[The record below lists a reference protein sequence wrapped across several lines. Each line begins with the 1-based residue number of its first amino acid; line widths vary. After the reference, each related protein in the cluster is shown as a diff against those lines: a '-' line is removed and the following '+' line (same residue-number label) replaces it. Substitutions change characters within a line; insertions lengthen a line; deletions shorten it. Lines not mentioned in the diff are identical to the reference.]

1 MAKRPNPDAVLRSL
15 LVPRPAANS
24 DPALDKRPEVVIPVA
39 CELEID
45 RLRPYDRNPRHTENA
60 KREELK
66 ESIRA
71 LGLLSP
77 LTVTRRPTDPE
88 DSFMIQAGGNTRLG
102 ILNELWEETRD
113 ERFKKVTCLIVPWT
127 SEPDVYA
134 RHLAENE
141 GDTRC
146 ELLLID
152 KAHALEEFRGLIE
165 AETGKEIS
173 QAAFVKKLEEFGLA
187 TISKRQYSRLVF
199 VRRLDAWL
207 PNSLRSGDGLTHAV
221 INQIQAINSLYLQI
235 WNDRDRLESEYDSE
249 YEYEIVWGA
258 VLSKFDGDSDLN
270 VSDFENEL
278 KSRLADEMNVK
289 PGEIEFLVNEARAQL
304 RRPARQESA
313 APAAA
318 PELLPP
324 SDLLSQRRPSWEK
337 TDNQQSHGDIG
348 DAASA
353 PVSAEANIQDRFFR
367 NGNGN
372 GSRDT
377 HAGDNQGRTLVDSSP
392 ESAAFAE
399 DSNSD
404 FDEHDRGEIV
414 DPGLKAIPV
423 SSYADRIAA
432 GKQNDD
438 APDTNT
444 RPFDHFR
451 GQLRILIDTAYQDAI
466 AALDAGQIRF
476 PELMSRVTELAMS
489 ADSQVRPTVAGYTSA
504 ILARIACLFV
514 GLTDCVVEDSR
525 SPCGFWM
532 ELPSVADG
540 IRSASDFLPMTALRS
555 VADLPID
562 LEWQSH
568 TSRFETANQQCNWWW
583 YLYGLCGG
591 SRIPLHLPGMTVGEQ
606 AFVLTRLGSLQLH
619 QACYEFSPAGELAH
633 WQNFDKPI
641 MRADEKFSR
650 LIDENLERLNGL
662 PPEQFSLASVDQ
674 RFAAAVGAP
683 AWTSMPLW
691 IATLPSDEFTIH
703 QTFTV
708 LVRAQQLL

>member
-15 LVPRPAANS
+15 MVPRPAANS
-24 DPALDKRPEVVIPVA
+24 DPTLDKRPEVVIPVA
-39 CELEID
+39 RELDID
-45 RLRPYDRNPRHTENA
+45 QLRPYDRNPRHTENS

-102 ILNELWEETRD
+102 ILRELWDETRD
-113 ERFKKVTCLIVPWT
+113 PRFKMVMCLITPWT

-141 GDTRC
+141 GEMRC
-146 ELLLID
+146 ELLAID
-152 KAHALEEFRGLIE
+152 KAHAMAELKLLIE
-165 AETGKEIS
+165 
-173 QAAFVKKLEEFGLA
+173 QEEGQQLAQDKFTKRLNDFGLA
-187 TISKRQYSRLVF
+187 TVSARQQTRLAYVLK
-199 VRRLDAWL
+199 LDEAL
-207 PNSLRSGDGLTHAV
+207 PNYLRRGNGISNNLVDQIIKIDKTYKHVWCSVYNKLDYVFDATWNEV
-221 INQIQAINSLYLQI
+221 IRKYDDEDNIEIN
-235 WNDRDRLESEYDSE
+235 DLEKN
-249 YEYEIVWGA
+249 I
-258 VLSKFDGDSDLN
+258 KH
-270 VSDFENEL
+270 
-278 KSRLADEMNVK
+278 RLAEELSISSSQLDYEVAEVRLK
-289 PGEIEFLVNEARAQL
+289 L
-304 RRPARQESA
+304 RRPAHQESA
-313 APAAA
+313 APTAA
-318 PELLPP
+318 ELQSPV
-324 SDLLSQRRPSWEK
+324 DLLSQRRPSWEK
-337 TDNQQSHGDIG
+337 TDNQQSHDDIG
-348 DAASA
+348 GATSVPA
-353 PVSAEANIQDRFFR
+353 SAEASIQDRFSR
-367 NGNGN
+367 NGNS
-372 GSRDT
+372 SRDVN
-377 HAGDNQGRTLVDSSP
+377 AGDNQERTLVDSSP
-392 ESAAFAE
+392 EPDASAE
-399 DSNSD
+399 DSDSD
-404 FDEHDRGEIV
+404 FEHDRDETV
-414 DPGLKAIPV
+414 DSGLKVISV

-432 GKQNDD
+432 GKQNDGV
-438 APDTNT
+438 PDTNT

-451 GQLRILIDTAYQDAI
+451 GQLRMLIDAAYQDAI

-489 ADSQVRPTVAGYTSA
+489 ANSQVRPTAAGYTSA

-555 VADLPID
+555 AADLPTD
-562 LEWQSH
+562 LEWPSH
-568 TSRFETANQQCNWWW
+568 TGRIEAANQQCNWWW

-606 AFVLTRLGSLQLH
+606 ASVLTRLGSLQLH

-641 MRADEKFSR
+641 MRADEQFSH
-650 LIDENLERLNGL
+650 LIDENLERLKGL
-662 PPEQFSLASVDQ
+662 PPEQFSLVSVDQ
-674 RFAAAVGAP
+674 RFATAVGAP